1 MTYHNPNDTRSG
13 ECLKNYFEDILL
25 IIIYHFPF
33 YESIPLL
40 KSFYQDA
47 FKNIVICGSETY
59 SHHHVM
65 VVDIH
70 QGHYGYECVGE
81 AIRRYGGSKVIYKH
95 TQQNKKV
102 RKLDTDFKNSLI
114 IHKPCGKSCQP

>member
-1 MTYHNPNDTRSG
+1 MDTSSPAAVFKPSNNVTYHNPNDTRSG

-81 AIRRYGGSKVIYKH
+81 AIRRYGGSKVIYSIL
-95 TQQNKKV
+95 N
-102 RKLDTDFKNSLI
+102 RIRRLGNSI
-114 IHKPCGKSCQP
+114 YIQT

>member
-1 MTYHNPNDTRSG
+1 MHVPLMQFRTFVGDVHRSPVASDIVHVTYHNPSDTRSG

-47 FKNIVICGSETY
+47 FKNIVICGPKKY

-65 VVDIH
+65 VVDV
-70 QGHYGYECVGE
+70 GGGYYGYECVGE
-81 AIRRYGGSKVIYKH
+81 AIRRYTVASKTH
-95 TQQNKKV
+95 
-102 RKLDTDFKNSLI
+102 
-114 IHKPCGKSCQP
+114 